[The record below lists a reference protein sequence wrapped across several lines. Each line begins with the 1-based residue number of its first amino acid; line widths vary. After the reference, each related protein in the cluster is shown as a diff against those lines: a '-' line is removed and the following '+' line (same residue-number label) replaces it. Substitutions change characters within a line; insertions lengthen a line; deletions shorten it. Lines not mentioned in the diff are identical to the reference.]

1 MQKNIVFARI
11 LLIQYALEKES
22 QLVMFILQFFAIYR
36 INVVITDMFISFN
49 QNDIIRI
56 DSID

>member
-22 QLVMFILQFFAIYR
+22 QSVMFILQFFAICR
-36 INVVITDMFISFN
+36 INVVITDMYISFN

-56 DSID
+56 DAID